1 MCWLSKALLKGHKLW
16 LKHSKSLWNLA
27 NIEGQTYLGH
37 NIRALAELSAK
48 AILVSLK
55 SAI

>member
-37 NIRALAELSAK
+37 NVGALAKQARK
-48 AILVSLK
+48 RFW
-55 SAI
+55 

>member
-1 MCWLSKALLKGHKLW
+1 MRWLSKALLKGHKLW

-37 NIRALAELSAK
+37 NVGALAKQARK
-48 AILVSLK
+48 RFW
-55 SAI
+55 